1 MACSFPVG
9 ICSTL
14 ARVGGIAA
22 PQVGGIKARS
32 LPQMLDFC
40 LPSFFG
46 AIWQHCQVFPQER
59 LRSAS
64 RSLCTYF
71 PTFTFDKLFMGGCS
85 VVGGL
90 LALLLPETL
99 GSLLVESV
107 TDVDCMGKEEGGQA
121 LLQLVG
127 EG

>member
-1 MACSFPVG
+1 M
-9 ICSTL
+9 
-14 ARVGGIAA
+14 
-22 PQVGGIKARS
+22 
-32 LPQMLDFC
+32 
-40 LPSFFG
+40 
-46 AIWQHCQVFPQER
+46 
-59 LRSAS
+59 
-64 RSLCTYF
+64 
-71 PTFTFDKLFMGGCS
+71 
-85 VVGGL
+85 GGL